1 MLATLNAYCTL
12 YLYCVFLAGTPIF
25 TPRGTLR
32 ARHEW
37 EYYVEREETEIAE
50 RINIY

>member
-1 MLATLNAYCTL
+1 MVLVSSYVLSTLNL

-37 EYYVEREETEIAE
+37 EYYVEKRKD
-50 RINIY
+50 RDN